1 MLLIRLLGVAVFAT
15 RLPIDSTAARRPVI
29 ILMEEKKRKKKT
41 DGLYTPLEYG
51 CISVCLQKENR
62 GGDISDKIGIW
73 SGKGGKVTV
82 FIVQTPFPIS
92 GRAYMGGDIAA
103 EKYIWSGKRGRG
115 DSLINTV
122 YVFFMKCVLFYK

>member
-1 MLLIRLLGVAVFAT
+1 
-15 RLPIDSTAARRPVI
+15 
-29 ILMEEKKRKKKT
+29 
-41 DGLYTPLEYG
+41 LEYG

-122 YVFFMKCVLFYK
+122 YVFFYEMCSFLQVEDNKLWLTFKNSFT